1 MERITDNPRPASAIE
16 LKSHIEAERTGLP
29 FLVFR
34 DGAGNQVIHMIG
46 DAQRVALGRSSA
58 DVELPWDDQVSRA
71 HAELSRVGEE
81 WVLADDGLSLNGTFL
96 NGAVVRGRR
105 RIHDGDALRVGHTT
119 MLFRNPT
126 EADARTTRPITSP
139 QPVVTLSD
147 GQRRVLV
154 ALCRPFKSSTAF
166 VTPATNDQIAAELFL
181 TVDAVKKQMRA
192 LFQKFGVESLPQNEK
207 RARLVERAFAG
218 GFISERDL

>member
-1 MERITDNPRPASAIE
+1 MERASDNPRPASAVE
-16 LKSHIEAERTGLP
+16 LKSHIEAERTGIP

-34 DGAGNQVIHMIG
+34 DALGNQVIHLVG
-46 DAQRVALGRSSA
+46 QDGRVSLGRSSA
-58 DVELPWDDQVSRA
+58 DIALPWDDQVSRA
-71 HAELSRVGEE
+71 HAELCRVGEE

-96 NGAVVRGRR
+96 NGTVVRGRR
-105 RIHDGDALRVGHTT
+105 RIHDGDALRVGRTT
-119 MLFRNPT
+119 LLFRNPS
-126 EADARTTRPITSP
+126 EADARTTRPMTNP
-139 QPVVTLSD
+139 QPAVSLSD

-154 ALCRPFKSSTAF
+154 ALCRPFKASTAF

>member
-1 MERITDNPRPASAIE
+1 MERALDNPRPATAVE
-16 LKSHIEAERTGLP
+16 LKSHIEAERTGVP

-34 DGAGNQVIHMIG
+34 EAQGNQVIHLVG
-46 DAQRVALGRSSA
+46 EADRVSLGRSST
-58 DVELPWDDQVSRA
+58 DVALPWDDQVSRV
-71 HAELSRVGEE
+71 HAELCRVGEE

-96 NGAVVRGRR
+96 NGTVVRGRR

-119 MLFRNPT
+119 LLFRNPS
-126 EADARTTRPITSP
+126 EADARTTRPMTNP
-139 QPVVTLSD
+139 QPAVSLSE
-147 GQRRVLV
+147 GQRRVLL
-154 ALCRPFKSSTAF
+154 ALCRPFKSTTAF

-192 LFQKFGVESLPQNEK
+192 LFQKFGIENLPQNEK

-218 GFISERDL
+218 GFVSERDL

>member
-1 MERITDNPRPASAIE
+1 ME
-16 LKSHIEAERTGLP
+16 LKFHIEAERTGFP

-34 DGAGNQVIHMIG
+34 DALGNQVIHLVG
-46 DAQRVALGRSSA
+46 EDDRVSLGRSSA
-58 DVELPWDDQVSRA
+58 DIALPWDDQVSRA
-71 HAELSRVGEE
+71 HAELCRHGEE
-81 WVLADDGLSLNGTFL
+81 WVLADDGMSLNGTFL
-96 NGAVVRGRR
+96 NGTVVRGRR

-119 MLFRNPT
+119 LLFRNPS
-126 EADARTTRPITSP
+126 EADARTTRPVTSP
-139 QPVVTLSD
+139 QPDLSLSD

-181 TVDAVKKQMRA
+181 TVGAVKKQMRS
-192 LFQKFGVESLPQNEK
+192 LFEKFGVESLPQNEK

-218 GFISERDL
+218 GFVSERDL

>member
-1 MERITDNPRPASAIE
+1 MERVSDNPRPASAVE
-16 LKSHIEAERTGLP
+16 LKSHIEAERTGFP

-34 DGAGNQVIHMIG
+34 DGLGNQVIHLIEG
-46 DAQRVALGRSSA
+46 ADRVALGRSSA
-58 DVELPWDDQVSRA
+58 DVALPWDEQVSRA
-71 HAELSRVGEE
+71 HAELCRVGDE

-96 NGAVVRGRR
+96 NGTVVQGRR
-105 RIHDGDALRVGHTT
+105 RIHDGDALRVGRTT
-119 MLFRNPT
+119 LLFRNPS
-126 EADARTTRPITSP
+126 EADARTTRAVTSP
-139 QPVVTLSD
+139 QPAVTLSD

-207 RARLVERAFAG
+207 RARLVERAFAA

>member
-1 MERITDNPRPASAIE
+1 MHPAADNPRPATAAE
-16 LKSHIEAERTGLP
+16 LKSHIEAERTGSP

-34 DGAGNQVIHMIG
+34 DAAGGQVIYLVRGAGQVAIG
-46 DAQRVALGRSSA
+46 RTAA

-71 HAELSRVGEE
+71 HAELSRVGDE
-81 WVLADDGLSLNGTFL
+81 WVVADDGLSLNGTFV
-96 NGAVVRGRR
+96 NGVAIHGRR
-105 RIHDGDALRVGHTT
+105 RLHDGDAVRVGRTT
-119 MLFRNPT
+119 VLFRNPR
-126 EADARTTRPITSP
+126 EADARTTRP
-139 QPVVTLSD
+139 VTGPHPAIDLSD

-166 VTPATNDQIAAELFL
+166 VTPATNEQIAGELFL

-218 GFISERDL
+218 GFVSERDL

>member
-1 MERITDNPRPASAIE
+1 MEGAVMSPRPASARE
-16 LKSHIEAERTGLP
+16 LKSHIEAERNGAP

-34 DGAGNQVIHMIG
+34 DETGGQVIHAIPN
-46 DAQRVALGRSSA
+46 DRVTLGRSSA
-58 DVELPWDDQVSRA
+58 DVELPWDDQVSRV
-71 HAELSRVGEE
+71 HAELFRVGQE
-81 WVLADDGLSLNGTFL
+81 WAVSDDGLSLNGTFL

-105 RIHDGDALRVGHTT
+105 RVHDGDVLRVGRTT
-119 MLFRNPT
+119 ILFRNPN
-126 EADARTTRPITSP
+126 EAEARSTSPITSP
-139 QPVVTLSD
+139 HRVVMLSE

-166 VTPATNDQIAAELFL
+166 VTPATNEQIAAELFL

-192 LFQKFGVESLPQNEK
+192 LFEKFGVQGLPQNEK

-218 GFISERDL
+218 GTISEADL

>member
-1 MERITDNPRPASAIE
+1 MQRASDNPRPASAVE
-16 LKSHIEAERTGLP
+16 LKSHIEAERTGFP

-34 DGAGNQVIHMIG
+34 DGLGNQVIHLVVDG
-46 DAQRVALGRSSA
+46 DRVSLGRSAA
-58 DVELPWDDQVSRA
+58 DIALPWDDQVSRA
-71 HAELSRVGEE
+71 HAELCRVGDE
-81 WVLADDGLSLNGTFL
+81 WVLVDDGLSLNGTFL
-96 NGAVVRGRR
+96 NGTVVRGRR

-119 MLFRNPT
+119 VLFRNPS
-126 EADARTTRPITSP
+126 EADARTTRPVTSP
-139 QPVVTLSD
+139 QPDVTLSD

-218 GFISERDL
+218 GFISEREL

>member
-1 MERITDNPRPASAIE
+1 VERALKSPRPASAVE
-16 LKSHIEAERTGLP
+16 LKSHIEAERTGVP

-34 DGAGNQVIHMIG
+34 DEFGSQVIYAMGHT
-46 DAQRVALGRSSA
+46 DRVTVGRSSA
-58 DVELPWDDQVSRA
+58 DVALPWDDQVSRA
-71 HAELSRVGEE
+71 HAELCRVAEE

-96 NGAVVRGRR
+96 NGTVVRGRR
-105 RIHDGDALRVGHTT
+105 RIHDGDVLRVGRTT
-119 MLFRNPT
+119 LLFRNPS
-126 EADARTTRPITSP
+126 EAQARTTSPITTP
-139 QPVVTLSD
+139 QRAVTLSD

-181 TVDAVKKQMRA
+181 SVDAVKKQMRT

-207 RARLVERAFAG
+207 RTRVVERAFAA
-218 GFISERDL
+218 GFVSERDL